1 MGEGELFEAAK
12 NGYAMYGA
20 LAKQLMLKH
29 GAAMVYEAVAS
40 MGEAAG
46 RGSGERLK
54 LGLDKFASQLL
65 ESQLAGGWRSE
76 VMVEGN
82 KVVLKNHT
90 CPCYSG
96 MRAGGLSHDEARKM
110 CYSWWARFPDSAK
123 KVNLGV
129 KDYWIEHYRSPEADY
144 CLEVFEVREK
154 S

>member
-1 MGEGELFEAAK
+1 MGEKELYEAAK

-20 LAKQLMLKH
+20 LAKQLMDKH
-29 GAAMVYEAVAS
+29 GASIVYDAVVS

-46 RGSGERLK
+46 RGSGE
-54 LGLDKFASQLL
+54 GLRQGTEKFASQLL

-76 VMVEGN
+76 VKVDGN

-90 CPCYSG
+90 CPCYAG
-96 MRAGGLSHDEARKM
+96 MRAGGLSHEEARKM
-110 CYSWWARFPDSAK
+110 CYNWWARFPDSARE
-123 KVNLGV
+123 VNLGV

-144 CLEVFEVREK
+144 CLEVFEVHGK

>member
-65 ESQLAGGWRSE
+65 ESQLVGGWRSE
-76 VMVEGN
+76 VKVEGN
-82 KVVLKNHT
+82 KVVLKNT
-90 CPCYSG
+90 PAPATPVCVRVG
-96 MRAGGLSHDEARKM
+96 LVTMRLGRCVTVGGL
-110 CYSWWARFPDSAK
+110 
-123 KVNLGV
+123 
-129 KDYWIEHYRSPEADY
+129 
-144 CLEVFEVREK
+144 VFRIVPRR
-154 S
+154 

>member
-1 MGEGELFEAAK
+1 MGEKELYEAAK

-20 LAKQLMLKH
+20 LAKQLMDKH
-29 GAAMVYEAVAS
+29 GAEMVYEAVAS

-46 RGSGERLK
+46 RGSGEGLK
-54 LGLDKFASQLL
+54 LGIEKFASQLL

-76 VMVEGN
+76 VKVDGN

-90 CPCYSG
+90 CPCYAG
-96 MRAGGLSHDEARKM
+96 MRAGGLSHEEARKM
-110 CYSWWARFPDSAK
+110 CYNWWARFPDSARE
-123 KVNLGV
+123 VNPGV

-144 CLEVFEVREK
+144 CLEVFEVHEK